1 MSIVAKRAG
10 RGITLEF
17 VGAEIIYAVG
27 PSDEMYG
34 DGSIVLTAGEA
45 LELAME
51 ILQIIKEIMDD
62 GDEEE

>member
-1 MSIVAKRAG
+1 MSVVAKRAG

-17 VGAEIIYAVG
+17 VGAEIIESWG
-27 PSDEMYG
+27 PPDEMYG
-34 DGSIVLTAGEA
+34 DGSIVLTANEA

-51 ILQIIKEIMDD
+51 ILQAVKEIMDD